1 MVASAPHHQPQP
13 QDALLGVT
21 MAEFIEGQLPAL
33 AAYERELET
42 FALACRA
49 HIAAAA
55 RPSSGPPAAATLR
68 LKRQAARDYDV
79 LVLAGWWNE
88 LLAQQE
94 RLNALLMASRA
105 ELREAAPSRSLARA
119 RVCHAAQRYLQRV
132 QDVTYAARD
141 ELRAV
146 HNSTEGE
153 RLGALSHV
161 LAVASPEATGL
172 WYGETVEE
180 EREAPP
186 AREAEWSATSSEL
199 EQQPLERRDEPLREE
214 ARVELESDTLSTA
227 ESQPVRDEPRE
238 EEPAVEYRPKPD
250 LSPLRHT
257 TLDASS
263 RIVPI
268 LNADLSPMLSTHGAS
283 PQRIDPVG
291 EAIPRSP
298 CPPDVSVDPVR
309 MAEELAVPPGW
320 SRRHGEYVAMERLE
334 ERDGVQSRESGAWGW
349 RLEQEQSAAEAAEEQ
364 ALMEEG
370 GERLTVPHWSQAM
383 LADC

>member
-1 MVASAPHHQPQP
+1 MVVAAQPQE
-13 QDALLGVT
+13 ALLGVT
-21 MAEFIEGQLPAL
+21 MAQFIEGQLPAL
-33 AAYERELET
+33 AAYQSELET

-49 HIAAAA
+49 HIAAAP

-146 HNSTEGE
+146 HDSTEGE

-161 LAVASPEATGL
+161 LAVAAPEATGL
-172 WYGETVEE
+172 WYGETVEAAVE
-180 EREAPP
+180 EAPP

-199 EQQPLERRDEPLREE
+199 EQQPLERPDEPTRDD
-214 ARVELESDTLSTA
+214 ADAELESDTLSTA
-227 ESQPVRDEPRE
+227 EPQPVRDEPRE
-238 EEPAVEYRPKPD
+238 VTVEYRPKPD

-268 LNADLSPMLSTHGAS
+268 INADLSPMLSTHRAS

-298 CPPDVSVDPVR
+298 CPPDVSVDQVR

-334 ERDGVQSRESGAWGW
+334 ERDGEQSRESGAWGW